1 MISFKTAP
9 CHSKSSE
16 TKKPKTHV
24 NKKRNVYA
32 NIHKCPVNTL
42 LTSIF
47 SGIAWNG

>member
-1 MISFKTAP
+1 MMRFKPPFQGRNLSAMNN
-9 CHSKSSE
+9 KE
-16 TKKPKTHV
+16 THYSARKDIYK
-24 NKKRNVYA
+24 

>member
-1 MISFKTAP
+1 MINFKTTP
-9 CHSKSSE
+9 NHNKLSVTKSQ
-16 TKKPKTHV
+16 KQNV
-24 NKKRNVYA
+24 NKKQNVYA